1 MRLRGAYG
9 KLAFYFVLMLSA
21 AAPGAQQHQLQA
33 VTVDFSITL
42 QEIHRI
48 LEDEGPAGLPTDRAL
63 VIDGVV
69 AEIVVIDPEPE
80 SFLVQIELVTGR
92 WIGLEEIRIYRAYV
106 FVQGPRFVERVSL
119 RAAANDQYDVVTP
132 NSRVIVLGN
141 IVDVFVDEDGTS
153 APIIDGID
161 LRLIR

>member
-9 KLAFYFVLMLSA
+9 KLAFYLVFMLSA
-21 AAPGAQQHQLQA
+21 AAPGAQQRLVQA
-33 VTVDFSITL
+33 ATVDFSITL

-48 LEDEGPAGLPTDRAL
+48 LEDEGPAGLPTDRAV

-92 WIGLEEIRIYRAYV
+92 WIGLEEIHLYRAYV
-106 FVQGPRFVERVSL
+106 FVEGPQFVERVSD
-119 RAAANDQYDVVTP
+119 RAAANDQHGVVTP
-132 NSRVIVLGN
+132 NSRIIVLGN
-141 IVDVFVDEDGTS
+141 IVDVFADPDGSS

>member
-9 KLAFYFVLMLSA
+9 KLLFYLVLMLSA
-21 AAPGAQQHQLQA
+21 AAAGAQQRQVEA
-33 VTVDFSITL
+33 ATVDFSITL

-48 LEDEGPAGLPTDRAL
+48 LEDEGPAGLPTERTL

-69 AEIVVIDPEPE
+69 AEILVIDPEPE

-92 WIGLEEIRIYRAYV
+92 WIGLEEIRLYRAYV
-106 FVQGPRFVERVSL
+106 FVQGPQFFERVSAG
-119 RAAANDQYDVVTP
+119 AAANDQRDVVTP
-132 NSRVIVLGN
+132 NSRIIVLGN